1 MEKGELQTARKT
13 KQNQGP
19 RQSTPITTG
28 PPHNSRLLVSK
39 AILPVPNRPCH
50 SSLKAGYRSHSY
62 LPGSCF
68 CPPHIWVIPYL
79 TLFCWRS
86 KAVPLHLSSD
96 SKEVVPTKEEVPEH
110 LGSVLTIFSLISR
123 PVLHQAFVKKTKK
136 KNHKNRSN
144 SSQGLCTEKATF
156 QGCSSLPSHNM
167 CKGWAR

>member
-123 PVLHQAFVKKTKK
+123 PVLHQAFVKKKK
-136 KNHKNRSN
+136 KKT
-144 SSQGLCTEKATF
+144 GVTPVKAF
-156 QGCSSLPSHNM
+156 VLKKQHFKVVLLSLPTT
-167 CKGWAR
+167 CAKDGLDRKD